1 MEVVSMLEL
10 CLVQSAFLLA
20 ALNAVLHTQ
29 SYEDREVKFGPT
41 LW

>member
-1 MEVVSMLEL
+1 MMEL

-20 ALNAVLHTQ
+20 ALNAVLYTQ
-29 SYEDREVKFGPT
+29 PHEDRKVKFGPT